1 MSNGHHEITEIL
13 QSWRGGDAEA
23 IEHLFPL
30 VYDELRRQAKK
41 YLRRERPDHT
51 LQPTALVHEA
61 YMKLAGESA
70 LAVESRAHFYGM
82 ASRIMRRIL
91 VDYARHHNA
100 EKRGG
105 AAHRYSIENID
116 IIPDQSAG
124 DLLELNDALQ
134 KLEQVDERKCRV
146 VDMRF
151 FGGLNEAEIAEIL
164 GINEKTVRRD
174 WQFAKLWLFR
184 ELSQGIGPK

>member
-1 MSNGHHEITEIL
+1 MPDGEHEITEIL

-23 IEHLFPL
+23 IERLFPL
-30 VYDELRRQAKK
+30 VYDELRRQAKR
-41 YLRRERPDHT
+41 YLQRERSDHT

-61 YMKLAGESA
+61 YIKLAGESA
-70 LAVESRAHFYGM
+70 LAVENRVHFYGM

-91 VDYARHHNA
+91 VDHARQHNA

-105 AAHRYSIENID
+105 AAQRYSIETID
-116 IIPDQSAG
+116 IIPEQSAS

-134 KLEQVDERKCRV
+134 KLEQIDERKCRV

-151 FGGLNEAEIAEIL
+151 FGGLKEAEIAEIL

-184 ELSQGIGPK
+184 ELSHGNQA